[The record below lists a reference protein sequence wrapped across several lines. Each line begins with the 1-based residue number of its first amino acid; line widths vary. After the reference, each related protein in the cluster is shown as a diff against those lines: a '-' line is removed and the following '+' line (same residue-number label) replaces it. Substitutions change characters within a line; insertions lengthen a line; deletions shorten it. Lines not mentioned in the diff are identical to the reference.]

1 MSISKM
7 CVQCKN
13 CLILF
18 DKELRYVKSSEKKG
32 RDHFCSLSCNAA
44 YRCKTDKRFTH
55 TENLK
60 RGGSKDEFSDFRFY
74 LRKARTRKKNN
85 NLTLQDI
92 KECWEKQKGLC
103 AFTSIPIKLNGHHKN
118 QFECASLDRID
129 SDKPYEVGN
138 IQFVALPLNYAK
150 NNSKNDEFINFLNK
164 IRKT

>member
-1 MSISKM
+1 MSIAKTT
-7 CVQCKN
+7 VQCKN
-13 CLILF
+13 CLSSF
-18 DKELRYVKSSEKKG
+18 EKELRYVKAAEKKG
-32 RDHFCSLSCNAA
+32 RDNFCTLSCNTS
-44 YRCKTDKRFTH
+44 YRNKTDSRFRH
-55 TENLK
+55 NENLK
-60 RGGSKDEFSDFRFY
+60 IGGFKDEFSDFRFY

-103 AFTSIPIKLNGHHKN
+103 AFTNLPIKLNGQHQN

-150 NNSKNDEFINFLNK
+150 NNSKNAEFIEFLQK
-164 IRKT
+164 IKAV